1 MCHEKKGELE
11 MLINYLREGIGT
23 LIYLIPIAF
32 IVFIIFTG
40 GKFLTKSTIEFKPLS
55 MLCEFAWILV
65 VITILK
71 ITGIIGGDFSTTAIV
86 NGRVNYSFALFGQEG
101 LSMATLLNIALFT
114 PFGFFSSIV
123 FKKLKNKWIYGI
135 LIGLIFSGTI
145 EFLQIFTGRFV
156 QLNDILMNTAG
167 TFLGYEIWAIL
178 LKLNLKSK

>member
-1 MCHEKKGELE
+1 
-11 MLINYLREGIGT
+11 MLISYLREGIGT
-23 LIYLIPIAF
+23 FIYLIPIAF
-32 IVFIIFTG
+32 IVFSIFIG
-40 GKFLTKSTIEFKPLS
+40 GKFLTKRPIEFKPLS

-71 ITGIIGGDFSTTAIV
+71 ITGIIGGEFSTTAIF
-86 NGRVNYSFALFGQEG
+86 NDRVNYSFALFGEG

-123 FKKLKNKWIYGI
+123 LKKFKNKWIYGI

-156 QLNDILMNTAG
+156 QLNDILMNTLG
-167 TFLGYEIWAIL
+167 TFIGYEIWFML
-178 LKLNLKSK
+178 LKINLKLKQKS